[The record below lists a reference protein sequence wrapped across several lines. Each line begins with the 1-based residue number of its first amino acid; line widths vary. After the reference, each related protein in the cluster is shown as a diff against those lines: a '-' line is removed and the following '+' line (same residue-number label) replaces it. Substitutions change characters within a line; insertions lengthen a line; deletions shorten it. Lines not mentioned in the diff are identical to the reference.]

1 MIRTPTTILLGV
13 DAPRVMTVPM
23 IAAAFADRRKKAAR
37 NTVFKWIRDQTDAG
51 VLRPVTR
58 GLYLNQLAR
67 PQPAAAE
74 AAGFVRSGAI
84 VSLQTV
90 LSDAGITNSYS
101 DIVTSVLP
109 VQGRVAQ
116 SSRSVV
122 ANGIEYRFHAMPA
135 RLLNDE
141 AGDLEDRMDLVVLYA
156 RASSEKALLDWIYLG
171 DSPRTKL
178 APPPLDIDLE
188 RIDKRRLKRL
198 ADRMKLSKH
207 LAEYLA
213 QKRRYDQDPSVRAN
227 APVSEREPPAE
238 REVED
243 RQTARAKKGN
253 SK

>member
-1 MIRTPTTILLGV
+1 MTRTATTILLGA

-67 PQPAAAE
+67 PRPTAAE

-90 LSDAGITNSYS
+90 LGDAGVTNSYS

-109 VQGRVAQ
+109 VRGGVAQ
-116 SSRSVV
+116 SSRPAV

-141 AGDLEDRMDLVVLYA
+141 AGDLEDRMDLQVLYP
-156 RASSEKALLDWIYLG
+156 RATPEKALLDWIYLG

-178 APPPLDIDLE
+178 ALPPLDMDLE
-188 RIDKRRLKRL
+188 GIDKRRLERL
-198 ADRMKLSKH
+198 ANRMKVSKH

-213 QKRRYDQDPSVRAN
+213 RKRRYDQDPSVRAN
-227 APVSEREPPAE
+227 APAGGRELPAE
-238 REVED
+238 RELED

-253 SK
+253 SN